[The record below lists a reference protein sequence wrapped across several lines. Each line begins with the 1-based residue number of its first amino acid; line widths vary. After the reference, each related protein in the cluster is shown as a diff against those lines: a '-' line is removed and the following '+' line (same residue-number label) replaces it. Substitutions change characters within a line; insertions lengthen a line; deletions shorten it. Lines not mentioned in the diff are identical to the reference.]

1 MPWDIRRS
9 GSSYEV
15 VQRDN
20 GKVVGRH
27 ESRSA
32 AERQQAALY
41 ASEADEDKVAQPTRN
56 MWHGQFFPRRG

>member
-1 MPWDIRRS
+1 MPWDIKRS
-9 GSSYEV
+9 GSSYQV

-27 ESRSA
+27 SSRSA

-41 ASEADEDKVAQPTRN
+41 ASEKEEKAAQPTRN

>member
-1 MPWDIRRS
+1 MPWDIKRS
-9 GSSYEV
+9 GSSYQV

-27 ESRSA
+27 SSRSA

-41 ASEADEDKVAQPTRN
+41 ASENDEKKVAQPTRN
-56 MWHGQFFPRRG
+56 MWNGQFFPRRG